1 VFFLHALRVGVWAF
15 DKGVGHWRMPD
26 LPKTKNAPSPSLG
39 SLDQSNLAHVESWG
53 ALC

>member
-26 LPKTKNAPSPSLG
+26 IPACQRRRTPLRRVLEVWTK
-39 SLDQSNLAHVESWG
+39 VT
-53 ALC
+53 